1 MNLTYP
7 SSLFSPAFSIA
18 LAETWDHF
26 AARLHC
32 KMALAA
38 AASQQA
44 GGWRLKSAA
53 ATRRHP
59 REGEDPASE
68 KQSSLGKMPTAS
80 SLAEGSQL
88 FSHTPVLA
96 NEVLNFLKPQS
107 GKIFFDGTLGGGGH
121 AELLLQAGARVIA
134 CDRDPAALA
143 HAKKKLAAFGDRF
156 VCFES
161 NYAEAPL
168 HLVAMG
174 ISQVDGILLDLGVSS
189 HQIDTPERGFSFQK
203 EGPLDMR
210 MGSSGRT
217 AADIVNT
224 GDLAELVKIFR
235 EYGEEPRA
243 LNFATRIIRE
253 RHHQPI
259 TTTLQLASLLAQG
272 MRSGPRHPATK
283 VFQALRI
290 AVNEEINSLESAL
303 PQLADMLASQG
314 RFAVITF
321 HSLEDRI
328 VKRFFKKHAVAEIDD
343 PTWSA
348 PKPNPEQLFHP
359 SLPHSVVAD
368 AAELANNRR
377 ARSARLRMAEKL

>member
-1 MNLTYP
+1 
-7 SSLFSPAFSIA
+7 
-18 LAETWDHF
+18 
-26 AARLHC
+26 
-32 KMALAA
+32 
-38 AASQQA
+38 
-44 GGWRLKSAA
+44 
-53 ATRRHP
+53 
-59 REGEDPASE
+59 
-68 KQSSLGKMPTAS
+68 
-80 SLAEGSQL
+80 
-88 FSHTPVLA
+88 
-96 NEVLNFLKPQS
+96 
-107 GKIFFDGTLGGGGH
+107 
-121 AELLLQAGARVIA
+121 
-134 CDRDPAALA
+134 
-143 HAKKKLAAFGDRF
+143 
-156 VCFES
+156 
-161 NYAEAPL
+161 
-168 HLVAMG
+168 MG
-174 ISQVDGILLDLGVSS
+174 
-189 HQIDTPERGFSFQK
+189 R
-203 EGPLDMR
+203 
-210 MGSSGRT
+210 SGRT

-224 GDLAELVKIFR
+224 ADLAELVKIFR

-243 LNFATRIIRE
+243 LSFATRIIRE

-272 MRSGPRHPATK
+272 MRPGPRHPATK

-303 PQLADMLASQG
+303 PQLAEMLASQG

-348 PKPNPEQLFHP
+348 PKPNPEQLFRP

>member
-7 SSLFSPAFSIA
+7 SSLFSQAFSVA
-18 LAETWDHF
+18 LVDTWDHLTLKLHRKMAF
-26 AARLHC
+26 AASGTCLEKKRKTLS
-32 KMALAA
+32 KFD
-38 AASQQA
+38 QQEN
-44 GGWRLKSAA
+44 S
-53 ATRRHP
+53 
-59 REGEDPASE
+59 
-68 KQSSLGKMPTAS
+68 SSLQPPAS
-80 SLAEGSQL
+80 SLSSSVSSPHA
-88 FSHTPVLA
+88 FSHTSVLA
-96 NEVLNFLKPQS
+96 EEVIAFLKPEP

-121 AELLLQAGARVIA
+121 TELLLQAGARVVA

-143 HAKKKLAAFGDRF
+143 HAKKKLAVFGDRF
-156 VCFES
+156 ICFES
-161 NYAEAPL
+161 NYAEAPA
-168 HLVAMG
+168 HLAAMG
-174 ISQVDGILLDLGVSS
+174 ISKVDGILLDLGVSS

-210 MGSSGRT
+210 MGRSGST

-224 GDLAELVKIFR
+224 ADLAELVRIFR

-243 LNFATRIIRE
+243 LTFATRIVRE

-272 MRSGPRHPATK
+272 MRPGPRHPATK

-303 PQLADMLASQG
+303 PQLANILASQG
-314 RFAVITF
+314 QFAVITF

-328 VKRFFKKHAVAEIDD
+328 VKRFFKKHAAAEIDD

-348 PKPNPEQLFHP
+348 PKPNPEQLFKS

-368 AAELANNRR
+368 APELANNRR
-377 ARSARLRMAEKL
+377 ARSARLRVAQKL